1 MDIVNG
7 MKMTVLAALVAI
19 AGCTVQ
25 PLYSPAPT
33 QGFAANAPVLA
44 SVAIDEV
51 DTRVAQQVRNRL
63 IFLLRGGADL
73 SVSPQYAAKLAVSE
87 REQSVFR
94 VEAPDGTTTIT
105 ARRLTVTG
113 TITLTRKADGAVIA
127 QETRSAAASFD
138 NTRQEFANLRAL
150 RDAENRAAAEL
161 AEQLRVV
168 VATALVGR

>member
-1 MDIVNG
+1 MDIANG
-7 MKMTVLAALVAI
+7 MKMVVLAALVAI

-33 QGFAANAPVLA
+33 EGLTANAPVLA

-63 IFLLRGGADL
+63 IFLLRGGAEL
-73 SVSPQYAAKLAVSE
+73 SASPQYAAKLEVSE

-94 VEAPDGTTTIT
+94 VQAPDGTTTIT

-113 TITLTRKADGAVIA
+113 TITLTRKADGVVIA